1 MNRRIKQ
8 EAPPASL
15 RTALPF
21 IFYAFGSTGGRR
33 RRRGASPVEA
43 VGVSAVVGATGAFGA
58 LGIVGASGAFG
69 TLGTV
74 GATGAFGS
82 FGIVG
87 ATGAFGA
94 LGIVGATDSF
104 GIYGLTV
111 LRTFGC

>member
-8 EAPPASL
+8 EAPPASQ

-58 LGIVGASGAFG
+58 LGIVGA
-69 TLGTV
+69 
-74 GATGAFGS
+74 
-82 FGIVG
+82 
-87 ATGAFGA
+87 TGAFGA
-94 LGIVGATDSF
+94 LGIVGASGAFGSLGIVGATDSF

>member
-8 EAPPASL
+8 EAPPASQ

-43 VGVSAVVGATGAFGA
+43 VGVSAVVGATGAFGSLGIVGATGASGA
-58 LGIVGASGAFG
+58 LGIVG
-69 TLGTV
+69 T
-74 GATGAFGS
+74 
-82 FGIVG
+82 
-87 ATGAFGA
+87 TGAFGA
-94 LGIVGATDSF
+94 LGIVGASDSF

>member
-8 EAPPASL
+8 EAPPASQ

-58 LGIVGASGAFG
+58 LGVIGATGAFG
-69 TLGTV
+69 TLG
-74 GATGAFGS
+74 
-82 FGIVG
+82 IVG
-87 ATGAFGA
+87 ASGAFGA

>member
-8 EAPPASL
+8 EAPPASQ

-69 TLGTV
+69 TLGIV
-74 GATGAFGS
+74 GASGAFGS
-82 FGIVG
+82 
-87 ATGAFGA
+87 
-94 LGIVGATDSF
+94 LGIVGAADSF